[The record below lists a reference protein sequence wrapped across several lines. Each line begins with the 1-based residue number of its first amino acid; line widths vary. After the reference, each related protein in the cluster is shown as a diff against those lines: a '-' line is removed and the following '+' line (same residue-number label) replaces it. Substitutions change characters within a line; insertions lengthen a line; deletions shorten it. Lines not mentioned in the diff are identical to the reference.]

1 MKKAVIAL
9 VALFLALN
17 IVTAH
22 ANNIVID
29 GDASGNAEWNSVS
42 NTELIRGKGDHITS
56 ADMKCFIDSEKDTVY
71 YLFTGKNAFGVI
83 IRLNGLKNETAS
95 DGTSLD
101 KIVLKYPEISDGASQ
116 KTFNAET
123 DNVLVEAALDIP
135 GYDNS
140 PEKTDRAMF
149 CEVKVKYKVGGVG
162 EKESGSVQFYDKDG
176 NTTAEKRFSFD
187 RPGVSG
193 ETEKTTEAEK
203 TTKKKAGSTTKAT
216 TTKRE
221 ISTSRVQTTTKAH
234 TTKAAKTS
242 AAEVSTTAEKVKTT
256 KAPKTTAHK
265 VKTTRSRKTAEKSAA
280 ETSAP
285 VTVIYAVTESSAE
298 LQTQAETTAPSAF
311 DLKNL
316 PRSTLMKIA
325 AGAGALI
332 LFGAIGIAAVRSG
345 NSDKKDEEDNTD
357 KTGED

>member
-9 VALFLALN
+9 VALFLAIFTVSSYAVKIDGN
-17 IVTAH
+17 Y
-22 ANNIVID
+22 NNDGPDYWADEEKAKEQILIQASSKDVID
-29 GDASGNAEWNSVS
+29 FATV
-42 NTELIRGKGDHITS
+42 
-56 ADMKCFIDSEKDTVY
+56 KCIVNKEANTVY
-71 YLFTGKNAFGVI
+71 YVFVAENSIGLV
-83 IRLNGLKNETAS
+83 LNLHGFSKE
-95 DGTSLD
+95 
-101 KIVLKYPEISDGASQ
+101 LKYITEPGNNDVPALTDTEDCSDYYYNLAVKSTNPKNPTLICEIEIRY
-116 KTFNAET
+116 KTI
-123 DNVLVEAALDIP
+123 DVLSALD
-135 GYDNS
+135 G
-140 PEKTDRAMF
+140 K
-149 CEVKVKYKVGGVG
+149 
-162 EKESGSVQFYDKDG
+162 VQFISNKKNQDDMNIYTVRYSFGFDSSLY
-176 NTTAEKRFSFD
+176 TTT
-187 RPGVSG
+187 V
-193 ETEKTTEAEK
+193 TEKTTEAEK
-203 TTKKKAGSTTKAT
+203 TTKKKAGSTTKAN

-221 ISTSRVQTTTKAH
+221 ISTSRVQTTAKTH

-265 VKTTRSRKTAEKSAA
+265 VKTTKSRKTTAQAEA

-285 VTVIYAVTESSAE
+285 VTVIYAVTESSDE
-298 LQTQAETTAPSAF
+298 MQTQAETTAPSAF

-357 KTGED
+357 KTGEDK